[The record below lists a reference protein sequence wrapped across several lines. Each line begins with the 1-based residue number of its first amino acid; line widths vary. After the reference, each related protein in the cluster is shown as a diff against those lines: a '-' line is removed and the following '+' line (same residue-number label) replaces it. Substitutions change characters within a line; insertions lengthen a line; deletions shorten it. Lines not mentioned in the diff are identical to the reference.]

1 MKFEVSRLREL
12 VVVLLAVALHG
23 SKARLVPSGGSQG
36 AEECESIHLRFSPD
50 HVLCKQNDGA
60 CQLIRTGLNNTDK
73 DAILHLHNHFRSQ
86 VAIGNTSGL
95 PPASDMLEMEWDEE
109 LARVAQ
115 AHANL
120 CSPQPSCP
128 SCIRIEKFPFV
139 GRTGCVIRSNSEDNT
154 RDWEGCIRDMH
165 GEASRIPSAS
175 SNSPLKTTRGA
186 ESFSQL
192 AWAKTWRVGCGY
204 AMYPSQRQGSRFEKR
219 FTCAYG
225 PGGNMRGEDVYK
237 VGQPCSDCPEGTCCG
252 ASCRRY
258 GYTAP
263 FEGLCKVTR
272 DGPSPTID
280 EENLIWTCQF
290 NRETQRGCR
299 ARSEPADGFVTKTF
313 FSSGYAEAVLEAG
326 QSAEMTF
333 DQIIRPGRG
342 SLCVVAEYSKGP
354 NVAGQPDRGL
364 FNLVVTPVER
374 PERQRTINF
383 SGGSSAVLRMR
394 VTLMYD
400 VPLQI
405 GFSFVVPGGS
415 PSQYV
420 NIRSVAVY
428 DRACSE

>member
-1 MKFEVSRLREL
+1 MAPKPV
-12 VVVLLAVALHG
+12 
-23 SKARLVPSGGSQG
+23 LVPSRGSQG
-36 AEECESIHLRFSPD
+36 TEECESIHLRFSPD

-60 CQLIRTGLNNTDK
+60 CQLIRTGINNTDK

-263 FEGLCKVTR
+263 FEGLCT
-272 DGPSPTID
+272 
-280 EENLIWTCQF
+280 
-290 NRETQRGCR
+290 
-299 ARSEPADGFVTKTF
+299 
-313 FSSGYAEAVLEAG
+313 GYAEAVLEAG

-400 VPLQI
+400 VPLQV
-405 GFSFVVPGGS
+405 GAL
-415 PSQYV
+415 
-420 NIRSVAVY
+420 NISNYHVRY
-428 DRACSE
+428 LT

>member
-36 AEECESIHLRFSPD
+36 TEECESIHLRFSPD

-186 ESFSQL
+186 ESFSQVSHSVR
-192 AWAKTWRVGCGY
+192 T
-204 AMYPSQRQGSRFEKR
+204 SQRLQKNKR
-219 FTCAYG
+219 SIC
-225 PGGNMRGEDVYK
+225 D
-237 VGQPCSDCPEGTCCG
+237 
-252 ASCRRY
+252 
-258 GYTAP
+258 
-263 FEGLCKVTR
+263 
-272 DGPSPTID
+272 
-280 EENLIWTCQF
+280 
-290 NRETQRGCR
+290 
-299 ARSEPADGFVTKTF
+299 
-313 FSSGYAEAVLEAG
+313 AVQVNV
-326 QSAEMTF
+326 QSA
-333 DQIIRPGRG
+333 D
-342 SLCVVAEYSKGP
+342 SLVSTKA
-354 NVAGQPDRGL
+354 Q
-364 FNLVVTPVER
+364 
-374 PERQRTINF
+374 
-383 SGGSSAVLRMR
+383 
-394 VTLMYD
+394 
-400 VPLQI
+400 
-405 GFSFVVPGGS
+405 
-415 PSQYV
+415 
-420 NIRSVAVY
+420 
-428 DRACSE
+428 

>member
-12 VVVLLAVALHG
+12 VVVLLVVALHA
-23 SKARLVPSGGSQG
+23 SQARLVPSRGSDG
-36 AEECESIHLRFSPD
+36 TEGCESIYMRFSPD
-50 HVLCKQNDGA
+50 HVMCKQNDGD
-60 CQLIRTGLNNTDK
+60 CQLTATGLDNSEK
-73 DAILHLHNHFRSQ
+73 DAIVALHNQFRSQ
-86 VAIGNTSGL
+86 IAIGNTSGL
-95 PPASDMLEMEWDEE
+95 PTASNMLEMEWDED

-120 CSPQPSCP
+120 CSPQPGCSA
-128 SCIRIEKFPFV
+128 CIRIEKFPFV
-139 GRTGCVIRSNSEDNT
+139 GRTGCVVRTNSEDNN
-154 RDWEGCIRDMH
+154 RHWEGCIRDMYE
-165 GEASRIPSAS
+165 EARILSPAS
-175 SNSPLKTTRGA
+175 PNSPVRTTRGA
-186 ESFSQL
+186 ESLAQL
-192 AWAKTWRVGCGY
+192 AWAKTWRVGCGFS
-204 AMYPSQRQGSRFEKR
+204 MYPSQRTGSRFEKR

-225 PGGNMRGEDVYK
+225 PGGNMRGQDVYK

-252 ASCRRY
+252 PSCRRY
-258 GYTAP
+258 GFTAP
-263 FEGLCKVTR
+263 FDGLCKITR

-280 EENLIWTCQF
+280 EENLVWTCQF
-290 NRETQRGCR
+290 NRDTQRACR
-299 ARSEPADGFVTKTF
+299 ARTEPADGFVTKTF

-342 SLCVVAEYSKGP
+342 SLCVMVEYSKGP

-415 PSQYV
+415 PSQYL
-420 NIRSVAVY
+420 NIRNVAVY
-428 DRACSE
+428 DKACAE